1 MAKFQQKKVIR
12 SHGGIAIDEI
22 QSEGCQ
28 ATDASAAAAAAAKKT
43 LTSHLNSTAK
53 ISHSVENTQEKLSIK
68 RVRQRRKRSE
78 EERKINIFPETE
90 SE

>member
-28 ATDASAAAAAAAKKT
+28 ATDASAAAAAAKKT

>member
-28 ATDASAAAAAAAKKT
+28 ATDASAAAAKKT

-68 RVRQRRKRSE
+68 LVRQRRKRSE